1 MLHQFNH
8 SPFSTFVLIYQN
20 HLIAPA
26 VAAAA
31 TYELGDTQIYPL
43 VDGIMHVPLLHTQL
57 VEKTNAVSLAEVLA
71 TPADPEV
78 GDLLHK
84 WAKHRTYCAS
94 QFASWVA
101 VSAKSNTL
109 RLYTP
114 AETTNFIHH
123 LTSNGLKL
131 INEYIEVELP
141 AKNQLG
147 VMVLAPHHLPIP
159 ETMTN
164 ILESGIL
171 SPNMVAE
178 HVIPKIAPLVGK
190 YVAIALPVVP
200 DTYNSVISAA
210 TT

>member
-1 MLHQFNH
+1 MLRQFNH
-8 SPFSTFVLIYQN
+8 LPFSTFVMVYQN

-26 VAAAA
+26 VAATA

-43 VDGIMHVPLLHTQL
+43 VDGIMHVPLLHAQL
-57 VEKTNAVSLAEVLA
+57 VEKTNAVSLSEVLV

-84 WAKHRTYCAS
+84 WVKHRTYCAS
-94 QFASWVA
+94 QFASWVT

-190 YVAIALPVVP
+190 YVAIALPVAP

>member
-1 MLHQFNH
+1 MLRQFNH
-8 SPFSTFVLIYQN
+8 LPFSTFVMVYQN

-26 VAAAA
+26 VAATA

-43 VDGIMHVPLLHTQL
+43 VDGIMHVPLLHAQL
-57 VEKTNAVSLAEVLA
+57 VEKTNAVSLSEVLV

-94 QFASWVA
+94 QFASWVT

-109 RLYTP
+109 RLHTP

-190 YVAIALPVVP
+190 YVAIALPVAP